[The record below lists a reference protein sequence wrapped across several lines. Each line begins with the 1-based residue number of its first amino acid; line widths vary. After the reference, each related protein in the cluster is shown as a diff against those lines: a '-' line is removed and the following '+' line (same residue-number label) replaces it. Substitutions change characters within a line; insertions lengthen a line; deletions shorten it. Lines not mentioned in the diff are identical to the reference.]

1 MALVFI
7 KTQYGNVC
15 TVADM
20 VTMFR
25 NSASFSRDIG
35 NWETSNVSAI
45 KKKPVFFQ
53 QCSSVTP

>member
-45 KKKPVFFQ
+45 KKKPV
-53 QCSSVTP
+53 